1 MSDIVA
7 KLADGTELRFPAGT
21 ADNIVDTTVKSYLA
35 DPANQVATAPKEQ
48 VPVAPTGPE
57 GAPIPPVLKAPEA
70 KPLNWAGTGPEQ
82 TFGEYLKSG
91 QAGTFI
97 RGALSSDTGDVSKAK
112 NAVVGKYG
120 EEILK
125 QPDAFSKAFHEEYS
139 ALKERNKQVDK
150 SKEAETPGIIES
162 LSAFGKQAIEDPLGT
177 AKTLIYDLGKDP
189 EYLINFGGEAI
200 SIAEQAKKA
209 ATIGQKALQVG
220 KGVAKTGA
228 VGAVGSTAEQ
238 LGQMGLGERESINA
252 QEVANQAASFAALH
266 LAGETLIRSVKA
278 AKDQFKKSTAP
289 PESRVTPTEPSV
301 TPEETPTAQPVAPE
315 VKEPS
320 RMAPESSSHDSQAML
335 DELHGKDVELDGT
348 QFEEEVKPI
357 GPPRLTEEEKA
368 QLAPLDKINAKNRKI
383 HNMPTPELQAM
394 ADKGIIQWSD
404 EYIKSLEPK
413 EKISNAKDMAIA
425 LGKENAQQLYDQM
438 NPTYNYTNK
447 DGVEVTFKEEGKV
460 FDLIPGDDETQVG
473 SDIHLD
479 YIGSAKKGKG
489 LASKELDRIIKKADD
504 NDLSISLQVNQ
515 QEKHGLTDEQ
525 LKHWYERKGFIFPR
539 GSDFG
544 YRPRP
549 NEVLNGYPEKT
560 IQVSN
565 DKIPEIENEINDRS
579 QYKAHSDKSTLFG
592 QYEDG
597 KLKPGYHH
605 DGEEIY
611 YYDGKNKPVRVDNLK
626 TDIDWKKSHIN
637 VSKVGAKEEA
647 NPKILYS
654 APMGENTEYHVL
666 KNDQGYIANLY
677 DKDAEKYI
685 SGSGRIFP
693 EKTFGIHA
701 ETAAKNFVK
710 FEQEKAAPYS
720 PEIKPKKEPTGPITE
735 TEKEFTPVGGRLITA
750 ADAEKLGAESKK
762 ALEQNLA
769 EQEAAKD
776 KQLKREAREEKFKVP
791 PTQTLSARLVE
802 LKGIAKTQK
811 GDMLGETGKV
821 EGYDHVFKDNGGD
834 LLTMVKDGLLDDY
847 LPPNLRA
854 KYSYENPS
862 YDARDAYNYIS
873 DLMKTGEKVHHF
885 DYEMAKL
892 QHENMVYEKN
902 LAKQYMEPNEA
913 AQAAAAEIQGKIY
926 MSEGAIKGGLTKDT
940 AEEALRIDLGEE
952 GSNLLK
958 NEKIAVVNNVAELP
972 ESLRSQTSPNTRA
985 FYDPLTDKSYIIADR
1000 VMANEIRP
1008 MALHEVGVHY
1018 GIKKMLGE
1026 AGYQNA
1032 LTSVERL
1039 KNTDPVIKKAYGDVL
1054 RYDKYQSIIDKPKT
1068 SAFLEEVLAHIG
1080 ETAPKHPLWKRILQ
1094 QVRTFLVKNGIFK
1107 KLSLKELQGLVVDS
1121 LRHAAN
1127 EEKTLARIT
1136 PNEKI
1141 VTSEKPN
1148 DDQVKKVAGW
1158 TDDRVEKLIRYGTYH
1173 GTNSEKYARE
1183 YAVMMTPDEFL
1194 GLTTNQEMM
1203 ETLEKEA
1210 SELGPLNIDTMKDY
1224 DLPMYIKL
1232 KGPRTYE
1239 VEGQWGGEVDTA
1251 HNAIKV
1257 NGHEGRHR
1265 AILLK
1270 RAGVEKIPVVLMPE
1284 GGGQVNREIIRVAK
1298 LIPQYEGGKEFVA
1311 KNIIPINRLH
1321 EAELKNMLGESNI
1334 KYSERPTT
1342 PPPRNFKGQ
1351 EVESQWHG
1359 PEESKIDDWLYK
1371 LQDKH
1376 IDTKR
1381 VQQIITKAGHDIED
1395 NWNVYEKEM
1404 LYHGRTASGIRNFL
1418 LKEVLPAVKSMQRLK
1433 VTPEE
1438 IHEYLLNR
1446 HAEERNNQMNKI
1458 NPDVY
1463 DAKTNRTIAN
1473 PLKDKGSGIHTD
1485 DARRYL
1491 ADLDPVKKQHLEEVA
1506 RYFDEMKK
1514 GTQEILVA
1522 SGAETRDTIN
1532 KWNQTYQHY
1541 VPLNRVEDS
1550 VSKIPGMVGTGQ
1562 GLSSRGA
1569 FSKRAMGSLKEH
1581 QDILGN
1587 LIAQRER
1594 AIIRSEKIRV
1604 GRALYGLAIQSPN
1617 PDFWLPINPD
1627 AIKSRKQAVAELT
1640 RLGIQDADQVVTNL
1654 MAEPKERYLKQ
1665 VKQAEGIE
1673 PEENFDFDSGL
1684 PVSESKEVVGSKVNV
1699 MARYNENVFPVRIN
1713 GKDRFIFFNMN
1724 DPRAMRMA
1732 QSLKNLDVEELGTI
1746 ETIAG
1751 HYTRW
1756 FKNVNTQYN
1765 PVFGLKNFVRDY
1777 SSGNLNLTNTPIA
1790 GKQLQITRDMMP
1802 AMRGIMEVHRAERK
1816 GVTDISTDWGKF
1828 YQRMRDEGFQT
1839 GYRDSLVRNQEEMQI
1854 INHLLEQL
1862 NKKGL
1867 TENAKAALYK
1877 VAGAL
1882 TDFNDIMEN
1891 SIRLAAAKAALD
1903 KGLSP
1908 QKAAVIAKNI
1918 TVNFDKKGAKTREI
1932 GALYAFFNP
1941 AVQGTER
1948 IYQTLKGPAG
1958 KAIIFGGILA
1968 GMIQAVMMEAAGYD
1982 ENDPPEFTR
1991 EKSFV
1996 LPMPD
2001 GHYIPIPYPQGYN
2014 ILPNVGR
2021 QVMDF
2026 MIHGGKNPGKHIS
2039 NLTAAMMDSLSPLG
2053 TVGWT
2058 MQSIAPTV
2066 LDPLAAL
2073 AENTDAFGR
2082 PISRKDRETAPT
2094 PGYSRSRDTAS
2105 TLGKGIAEFLNY
2117 ASGGDKYIKGAA
2129 SPTGDQVDFLAG
2141 QVGGGLYR
2149 EVSKA
2154 VQYVKSKVTGEDLP
2168 AYRVPIVGQF
2178 HGQVGQ
2184 PAAVANKFYENVTR
2198 MTDHENTIKGLR
2210 KDKLP
2215 KEEYMAKHPEAK
2227 LWNRANGVENEIN
2240 ALNKQKRDAI
2250 ANNKPKE
2257 VIQRIEDKKIRAM
2270 QKFNDEVKRLNPD

>member
-1 MSDIVA
+1 
-7 KLADGTELRFPAGT
+7 
-21 ADNIVDTTVKSYLA
+21 
-35 DPANQVATAPKEQ
+35 
-48 VPVAPTGPE
+48 
-57 GAPIPPVLKAPEA
+57 
-70 KPLNWAGTGPEQ
+70 
-82 TFGEYLKSG
+82 
-91 QAGTFI
+91 
-97 RGALSSDTGDVSKAK
+97 
-112 NAVVGKYG
+112 
-120 EEILK
+120 
-125 QPDAFSKAFHEEYS
+125 
-139 ALKERNKQVDK
+139 
-150 SKEAETPGIIES
+150 
-162 LSAFGKQAIEDPLGT
+162 
-177 AKTLIYDLGKDP
+177 
-189 EYLINFGGEAI
+189 
-200 SIAEQAKKA
+200 
-209 ATIGQKALQVG
+209 
-220 KGVAKTGA
+220 
-228 VGAVGSTAEQ
+228 
-238 LGQMGLGERESINA
+238 
-252 QEVANQAASFAALH
+252 
-266 LAGETLIRSVKA
+266 
-278 AKDQFKKSTAP
+278 
-289 PESRVTPTEPSV
+289 
-301 TPEETPTAQPVAPE
+301 
-315 VKEPS
+315 
-320 RMAPESSSHDSQAML
+320 
-335 DELHGKDVELDGT
+335 
-348 QFEEEVKPI
+348 
-357 GPPRLTEEEKA
+357 
-368 QLAPLDKINAKNRKI
+368 
-383 HNMPTPELQAM
+383 
-394 ADKGIIQWSD
+394 
-404 EYIKSLEPK
+404 
-413 EKISNAKDMAIA
+413 
-425 LGKENAQQLYDQM
+425 
-438 NPTYNYTNK
+438 
-447 DGVEVTFKEEGKV
+447 
-460 FDLIPGDDETQVG
+460 
-473 SDIHLD
+473 
-479 YIGSAKKGKG
+479 
-489 LASKELDRIIKKADD
+489 
-504 NDLSISLQVNQ
+504 
-515 QEKHGLTDEQ
+515 
-525 LKHWYERKGFIFPR
+525 
-539 GSDFG
+539 
-544 YRPRP
+544 
-549 NEVLNGYPEKT
+549 
-560 IQVSN
+560 
-565 DKIPEIENEINDRS
+565 
-579 QYKAHSDKSTLFG
+579 
-592 QYEDG
+592 
-597 KLKPGYHH
+597 
-605 DGEEIY
+605 
-611 YYDGKNKPVRVDNLK
+611 
-626 TDIDWKKSHIN
+626 
-637 VSKVGAKEEA
+637 
-647 NPKILYS
+647 
-654 APMGENTEYHVL
+654 
-666 KNDQGYIANLY
+666 
-677 DKDAEKYI
+677 
-685 SGSGRIFP
+685 
-693 EKTFGIHA
+693 
-701 ETAAKNFVK
+701 
-710 FEQEKAAPYS
+710 
-720 PEIKPKKEPTGPITE
+720 
-735 TEKEFTPVGGRLITA
+735 
-750 ADAEKLGAESKK
+750 
-762 ALEQNLA
+762 
-769 EQEAAKD
+769 
-776 KQLKREAREEKFKVP
+776 
-791 PTQTLSARLVE
+791 
-802 LKGIAKTQK
+802 
-811 GDMLGETGKV
+811 
-821 EGYDHVFKDNGGD
+821 
-834 LLTMVKDGLLDDY
+834 
-847 LPPNLRA
+847 
-854 KYSYENPS
+854 
-862 YDARDAYNYIS
+862 
-873 DLMKTGEKVHHF
+873 
-885 DYEMAKL
+885 
-892 QHENMVYEKN
+892 
-902 LAKQYMEPNEA
+902 
-913 AQAAAAEIQGKIY
+913 
-926 MSEGAIKGGLTKDT
+926 
-940 AEEALRIDLGEE
+940 
-952 GSNLLK
+952 
-958 NEKIAVVNNVAELP
+958 
-972 ESLRSQTSPNTRA
+972 
-985 FYDPLTDKSYIIADR
+985 
-1000 VMANEIRP
+1000 
-1008 MALHEVGVHY
+1008 
-1018 GIKKMLGE
+1018 
-1026 AGYQNA
+1026 
-1032 LTSVERL
+1032 
-1039 KNTDPVIKKAYGDVL
+1039 
-1054 RYDKYQSIIDKPKT
+1054 
-1068 SAFLEEVLAHIG
+1068 
-1080 ETAPKHPLWKRILQ
+1080 
-1094 QVRTFLVKNGIFK
+1094 
-1107 KLSLKELQGLVVDS
+1107 
-1121 LRHAAN
+1121 
-1127 EEKTLARIT
+1127 
-1136 PNEKI
+1136 
-1141 VTSEKPN
+1141 
-1148 DDQVKKVAGW
+1148 
-1158 TDDRVEKLIRYGTYH
+1158 
-1173 GTNSEKYARE
+1173 
-1183 YAVMMTPDEFL
+1183 
-1194 GLTTNQEMM
+1194 
-1203 ETLEKEA
+1203 
-1210 SELGPLNIDTMKDY
+1210 
-1224 DLPMYIKL
+1224 
-1232 KGPRTYE
+1232 
-1239 VEGQWGGEVDTA
+1239 
-1251 HNAIKV
+1251 
-1257 NGHEGRHR
+1257 
-1265 AILLK
+1265 
-1270 RAGVEKIPVVLMPE
+1270 
-1284 GGGQVNREIIRVAK
+1284 
-1298 LIPQYEGGKEFVA
+1298 
-1311 KNIIPINRLH
+1311 
-1321 EAELKNMLGESNI
+1321 
-1334 KYSERPTT
+1334 
-1342 PPPRNFKGQ
+1342 
-1351 EVESQWHG
+1351 
-1359 PEESKIDDWLYK
+1359 
-1371 LQDKH
+1371 
-1376 IDTKR
+1376 
-1381 VQQIITKAGHDIED
+1381 
-1395 NWNVYEKEM
+1395 M

-1438 IHEYLLNR
+1438 IHEYLANR
-1446 HAEERNNQMNKI
+1446 HAEERNIQMNKI

-1463 DAKTNRTIAN
+1463 DAKTNRTITN

-1491 ADLDPVKKQHLEEVA
+1491 ADLDPTKKQHLEEVA

-1532 KWNQTYQHY
+1532 KWNKTYQHY

-2058 MQSIAPTV
+2058 MQSIAPTA

-2073 AENTDAFGR
+2073 AENKDAFGR
-2082 PISRKDRETAPT
+2082 PISRADRATAPT

-2105 TLGKGIAEFLNY
+2105 TLGKGIAEFLNF
-2117 ASGGDKYIKGAA
+2117 ASGGDKYIKGSV
-2129 SPTGDQVDFLAG
+2129 SPTGDQVDYLAG

-2154 VQYVKSKVTGEDLP
+2154 IQYVKSKVTGEDLP

-2184 PAAVANKFYENVTR
+2184 PAAIAQEFYSNVTR
-2198 MTDHENTIKGLR
+2198 ITDHENTIKGLK

-2215 KEEYMAKHPEAK
+2215 TKEYKAKHPEAR
-2227 LWNRANGVENEIN
+2227 LWPKANGVENEIN

-2250 ANNKPKE
+2250 AKNKPKE
-2257 VIQRIEDKKIRAM
+2257 VIKRIEDKKLRAM
-2270 QKFNDEVKRLNPD
+2270 QKFNNEVKRLNPD